1 MKRWV
6 GIDPGEK
13 RLGVARSDALG
24 MVAHP
29 QAILGSYEE
38 LRDWLRAE
46 LGEHEIGGAIVGL
59 PRNMDG
65 SYGPLA
71 RRSKALIDR
80 LRQDLPDLAF
90 FLWDERL
97 TSRQAGRM
105 AAESRSSGRGRA
117 RIDDKAAAILLQSYL
132 EAGCPQPSDPGELG
146 ET

>member
-6 GIDPGEK
+6 GVDPGEK

-29 QAILGSYEE
+29 RAILGSYEE

-46 LGEHEIGGAIVGL
+46 LGEHEIAGAIIGL

-71 RRSKALIDR
+71 QRSKVLIDR
-80 LRQDLPDLAF
+80 LRADVPELDF

-97 TSRQAGRM
+97 TSRQAGQM
-105 AAESRSSGRGRA
+105 TAHSRAPGRGRT

-132 EAGCPQPSDPGELG
+132 EAGCPQPADPAELA
-146 ET
+146 E